1 MNIAQ
6 KIMRVLNEFNI
17 FDKVITLTTDNE
29 SAMLVCERNIMIALD
44 SEFSSMSFSHYRCA
58 AHVLNLGVK

>member
-1 MNIAQ
+1 
-6 KIMRVLNEFNI
+6 MRVLNKFNI

-29 SAMLVCERNIMIALD
+29 SAMLICERNIMITLD
-44 SEFSSMSFSHYRCA
+44 SEFSSITFSHYRCV